1 MKIDGLGSDER
12 VFGSFGPG
20 APRDVLADLLDGTAY
35 NLVLLGDLSNG
46 APRELILSP
55 ATHAGAAA
63 PSPAPQVNADE
74 ASNEQESVE
83 VATTTA
89 GAAGTRNNA
98 APHTRGENSAAIIRA
113 VAAHAPRP
121 GRNPAARATAC
132 AAGLTAAVG
141 TVKLSAQS
149 SRGKRWGRKAGGEVR
164 ASFTKEGPKSST
176 PGSNLNHL
184 RLRLCAL
191 CRRQPSM
198 ETQDIKQGLAA
209 HIAQHH
215 TEREGGDR
223 RTKHHQHTYFIFHN
237 GPSNPEFWLAHRASF
252 AHSRC
257 R

>member
-20 APRDVLADLLDGTAY
+20 PPRDVLADLLDGTAY

-83 VATTTA
+83 AAATTTA
-89 GAAGTRNNA
+89 GAAGARNNA
-98 APHTRGENSAAIIRA
+98 APYARSENSAAIVRA

-121 GRNPAARATAC
+121 GRRNPAARATAC
-132 AAGLTAAVG
+132 AAGRHAAVG
-141 TVKLSAQS
+141 TENYPHNS
-149 SRGKRWGRKAGGEVR
+149 KRWGEKAGGSVR

-176 PGSNLNHL
+176 PGSNLYHL

-191 CRRQPSM
+191 CRRHPSM
-198 ETQDIKQGLAA
+198 ETQDSKQGLAA

-257 R
+257 